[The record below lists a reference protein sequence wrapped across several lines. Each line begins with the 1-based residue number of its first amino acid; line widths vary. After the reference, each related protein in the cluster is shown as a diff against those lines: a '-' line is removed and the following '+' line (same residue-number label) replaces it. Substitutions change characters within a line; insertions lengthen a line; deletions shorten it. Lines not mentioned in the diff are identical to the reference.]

1 MPHPVQKNLVT
12 SNKARRQRLAYLA
25 AHLPRFKAPTT
36 PSSIN
41 TWLKNAPALRTEILD
56 LFFRGHPK
64 SILNEKPAIRWADR
78 IPTGKGYTIRKLRY
92 EGYPGLWVP
101 ALLYEPDNIKTP
113 APAVLNPNGH
123 HHGGKAMDYKQA
135 RCINLAKRGMLALNT
150 EFIGMGELRADA
162 EHNRIGHLDI
172 CGVAGIGV
180 FYLLMKRG
188 LDVLLAHPK
197 ADPARI
203 AMTGL
208 SGGGWQT
215 ALLSALDERVK
226 VVVPVAGHSPVWQRS
241 GCMEDI
247 GDQEQCPSDLCTL
260 ADYDALSALFAPRPT
275 LLIYNRNDDC
285 CFQTKRTRQSIYKPI
300 CPLFQK
306 LGADLALH
314 DNTDPGTHNYE
325 RDNRRQLYQ
334 FLDRHFGLSTSDD
347 DLPWRDELLT
357 EAELNVGLP
366 ADNATLHSLAQDA
379 LRKIRTR
386 KHKAQSPAA
395 ARKQLAVLIKLPHW
409 KKTRLEKIGAP
420 QKRRDCTVQ
429 HYRLHLDGTWTLPLS
444 ECAPPRAKGA
454 ELILTDAGRR
464 ASAGL
469 VDAALAQGRRVFAA
483 DIFGTGALAADHR
496 HHMLIGTAG
505 QRPLGIQVGQVLA
518 LLAAIGKRGA
528 PQITASGQ
536 VAPIVALIAAALK
549 PKAIAALT
557 THTLLDSLGRLVDWP
572 LPYASAPSLYC
583 FDLLR
588 HFDIPDFIALSA
600 PVPLADANRGPL
612 RL

>member
-1 MPHPVQKNLVT
+1 MPHPTQKNLITTNQVR
-12 SNKARRQRLAYLA
+12 NQLLAYLA
-25 AHLPRFKAPTT
+25 AHLPRFTAPTT
-36 PSSIN
+36 PTSLS
-41 TWLKNAPALRTEILD
+41 TWLKNAPILRAEILD

-64 SILNEKPAIRWADR
+64 GILDKKPAVRWTER
-78 IPTGKGYTIRKLRY
+78 IATGKGYSIRKLRY

-101 ALLYEPDNIKTP
+101 ALLYEPDNLKTS

-123 HHGGKAMDYKQA
+123 HQGGKAMDYKQA

-150 EFIGMGELRADA
+150 EFIGMGELRADI
-162 EHNRIGHLDI
+162 EHNRIGHLDL

-188 LDVLLAHPK
+188 LDVLLSHPK
-197 ADPARI
+197 ADSART

-241 GCMEDI
+241 GCLEDI
-247 GDQEQCPSDLCTL
+247 GDQEQCPSDLCPL

-285 CFQTKRTRQSIYKPI
+285 CFQTRRTRQSIYKPI
-300 CPLFQK
+300 RPLFQK
-306 LGADLALH
+306 LNADLVFH
-314 DNTDPGTHNYE
+314 DNSDPGTHNYE
-325 RDNRRQLYQ
+325 RDNRRQLYK
-334 FLDRHFGLSTSDD
+334 FLDRHFGLTNSDD

-366 ADNATLHSLAQDA
+366 VTNATLHSLAQEA

-386 KHKAQSPAA
+386 KRKDRPPTA
-395 ARKQLAVLIKLPHW
+395 ARKHLAALLKLPRW
-409 KKTRLEKIGAP
+409 KKTRLEKVNSP
-420 QKRRDCTVQ
+420 QKREGYTVQ
-429 HYRLHLDGTWTLPLS
+429 HYRLHLDDAWTLLLT
-444 ECAPPRAKGA
+444 ECAPPRAVGTA
-454 ELILTDAGRR
+454 LVLADDGRR
-464 ASAGL
+464 ATIGL
-469 VDAALAQGRRVFAA
+469 VDAALAQGYRVFAA
-483 DIFGTGALAADHR
+483 DIFGTGALAADSR

-505 QRPLGIQVGQVLA
+505 QRPLGIQVGHVLA
-518 LLAAIGKRGA
+518 LLDVAGKRGA
-528 PQITASGQ
+528 AHLTASGQ
-536 VAPIVALIAAALK
+536 VLPVVALIAAALK
-549 PKAIAALT
+549 PRVVATMT
-557 THTLLDSLGRLVDWP
+557 TATLLDSLGRLIDWP

-583 FDLLR
+583 FDLLH

-600 PVPLADANRGPL
+600 PVPIADANRGPL